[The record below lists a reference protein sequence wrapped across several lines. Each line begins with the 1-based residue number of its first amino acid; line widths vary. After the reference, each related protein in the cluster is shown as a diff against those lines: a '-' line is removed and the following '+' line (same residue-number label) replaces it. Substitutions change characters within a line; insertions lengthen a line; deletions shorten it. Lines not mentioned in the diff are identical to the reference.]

1 MGGNEELE
9 EGNGLVKLKP
19 YSLNEKTVEHLNLPC
34 RLWRRE
40 GVINMKMAS
49 TFSSVASVC

>member
-1 MGGNEELE
+1 MGGNGGLE

-19 YSLNEKTVEHLNLPC
+19 HSLNEKTVERLNLLY

-40 GVINMKMAS
+40 GLINMKMAS
-49 TFSSVASVC
+49 TFSSVSTAC